1 MYAMKT
7 FFALIIPI
15 LFILSFVYAAIK
27 KVRVYD
33 AFTTGAGKAIPMVV
47 SIFPYIAVV
56 TILARLL
63 TVSGLEEKLLS
74 FLSPLFGALGIP
86 QEIAGLVLIKPLSG
100 SGSVAMLADVLNRYG
115 VDSFVARA
123 ACVVCGS
130 SETVFYVAAVYFAG
144 IKRKK
149 LPLAIAFALISYLL
163 SVALCCAL
171 CKVM

>member
-1 MYAMKT
+1 MYAMNT

-33 AFTTGAGKAIPMVV
+33 AFTTGAGKAFPMVV
-47 SIFPYIAVV
+47 SIFPYVAVV
-56 TILARLL
+56 TLLARLL
-63 TVSGLEEKLLS
+63 TVSGVEEKLLS
-74 FLSPLFGALGIP
+74 FLSPLFTALGIP

-115 VDSFVARA
+115 VDSFIARA

-130 SETVFYVAAVYFAG
+130 SETVFYVATVYFAG

-149 LPLAIAFALISYLL
+149 LPLAIAFALIAYLL

-171 CKVM
+171 CRIM